1 MFCRATEGEGRKR
14 EGSVPHEGEVGV
26 DKFMVAIV
34 MELLVYCFSFKI
46 G

>member
-1 MFCRATEGEGRKR
+1 MDLHGCLCVFL
-14 EGSVPHEGEVGV
+14 VGV